1 MKKRILMVV
10 LVLVLALALAACG
23 CKHETWN
30 DADCV
35 NPKTCAECGETEGA
49 PLGHTWKAAVC
60 EAPKTCEVCAAT
72 EGEAL
77 GHDWQEATC
86 EAPKTCGTCKL
97 TEGEALGHD
106 WQDATTEAP
115 KTCAACAM
123 TEGERIITDS
133 RFTTAATADIQGTWV
148 HEFTADGELMGLEG
162 FEGEFGCVITL
173 NFGNDGSMNMKFA
186 PKDDK
191 EWEDAFRQYLVDSL
205 YAELKAAGYSKE
217 QADKALIEEMGVDIP
232 QYAALMMNEIDLA
245 AMFDMLNIEFVYY
258 VDGGSLYLGMSWKME
273 MEPTPFTVEGD
284 NLTLDDDVAGT
295 GAEQTVFTR
304 VIEE

>member
-23 CKHETWN
+23 CKHEVWN

-49 PLGHTWKAAVC
+49 PLGHTWMAATC

-77 GHDWQEATC
+77 GHSWSDATC
-86 EAPKTCGTCKL
+86 EAPKTCTTCKL
-97 TEGEALGHD
+97 TEGEALGHA

-115 KTCAACAM
+115 KTCATCGL

-133 RFTTAATADIQGTWV
+133 RFTTAATADIQGIWSC
-148 HEFTADGELMGLEG
+148 EFTANGELMGLED
-162 FEGEFGCVITL
+162 FDGEFGCVITL
-173 NFGNDGSMNMKFA
+173 NFGNDGTMNMEFGS
-186 PKDDK
+186 KDDK
-191 EWEDAFRQYLVDSL
+191 EFENAFRQYLVDSL
-205 YAELKAAGYSKE
+205 YAELADAGYSKE
-217 QADKALIEEMGVDIP
+217 AADQAMIDEMGIDIP

-245 AMFDMLNIEFVYY
+245 AFFDALNYDFVYY
-258 VDGGSLYLGMSWKME
+258 VDAGSLYLGMSWKME
-273 MEPTPFTVEGD
+273 MEPTPFTIDGD
-284 NLTLDDDVAGT
+284 TLTLDDDVAGT
-295 GAEQTVFTR
+295 GDEQTVFTR
-304 VIEE
+304 VTE

>member
-49 PLGHTWKAAVC
+49 PLGHTWQAATC

-72 EGEAL
+72 EGDAL
-77 GHDWQEATC
+77 GHSWNDATC

-115 KTCAACAM
+115 KTCATCAL

-133 RFTTAATADIQGTWV
+133 RFTTAATAAIQGKWAVEYTV
-148 HEFTADGELMGLEG
+148 TGEDMGFDGFTGAFNMVYTYEY
-162 FEGEFGCVITL
+162 
-173 NFGNDGSMNMKFA
+173 GNDGTLKVAAA
-186 PKDDK
+186 PKD
-191 EWEDAFRQYLVDSL
+191 EQEFENAFREFMVESV
-205 YAELKAAGYSKE
+205 YAEMKTAGYSKE
-217 QADKALIEEMGVDIP
+217 QADKAMIDEMGIDIP
-232 QYAALMMNEIDLA
+232 QYVALMMNEIDLPA
-245 AMFDMLNIEFVYY
+245 LFDSYNMEMVYY
-258 VDGGSLYLGMSWKME
+258 VDHATLYTGLSWKME
-273 MEPTPFTVEGD
+273 MEPFPFTVEGD
-284 NLTLDDDVAGT
+284 TLTIVGIMAQDGS
-295 GAEQTVFTR
+295 EESVFTR
-304 VIEE
+304 VTE